1 MAGRMIRHEAKPPQP
16 EVIVS
21 EAPAVGPRRKL
32 WQAMFFTKEGSLDLG
47 WLILLTC
54 CIVGLTVFVASSVG
68 AIKGPSVAGWA
79 WFGSFT
85 AMAFIAGAARDR
97 AVLIAQSRVPGE
109 VAQGIAQSGSHE
121 YGPNTESLE

>member
-1 MAGRMIRHEAKPPQP
+1 MSRPLRHA
-16 EVIVS
+16 
-21 EAPAVGPRRKL
+21 L
-32 WQAMFFTKEGSLDLG
+32 FYTKDGALDLG
-47 WLILLTC
+47 WLILVLC
-54 CIVGLTVFVASSVG
+54 CLVGLTVFVASAVG

-109 VAQGIAQSGSHE
+109 VAQGVGASGRE
-121 YGPNTESLE
+121 FGVNTEPFDTLNG